1 MIRRGIFKNFFA
13 LKKSGKPKNECS
25 AGINAEFKSLKESVP
40 SDKAKKYILMAAR
53 LAGFSF
59 RDSQTPAK
67 NPAPVTP
74 PRKTAPDKQI
84 TAQQKPSAAK
94 TAAPLNQ
101 LETLLLPPSK
111 TSEPS
116 RPSKTSHQ
124 DSSKNEFLRLCR
136 SGSAGKIEAAL
147 KKGAD
152 ANARDDNG
160 RTVFFMWGGRT
171 ALTWAVVFDRAEA
184 EEILLQYGA
193 DVNARDD
200 KDRTALM
207 IAASYGY
214 TESIRLLLEYGA
226 EINAR
231 DDQGRTP
238 MIMAAKYG
246 HAEAIR
252 ILLNHGANINATTAE
267 GMTALMLAEEGEY
280 TEAANLIRNY
290 RHTKPAS
297 KPAINRESKPAVR
310 NETHNTAIAVRND
323 RKETSVTNQ
332 NVVNV
337 WNVNVNFDEDIF
349 RELDSNINAM
359 VNARDEYGHTI
370 LHLAAY
376 NNDAES
382 VEEALNC
389 GADVNARDDEG
400 YTALLYAACFGYSK
414 VAKILLQHGAK
425 VNITYRDPNYSDGV
439 TVLHVAKMNGH
450 DETANVILAF
460 GGTDSHPITTAIHE
474 TVNAVRGFF
483 FD

>member
-67 NPAPVTP
+67 NPAPVTAP
-74 PRKTAPDKQI
+74 HKTAPDKQI

-94 TAAPLNQ
+94 TA
-101 LETLLLPPSK
+101 S
-111 TSEPS
+111 
-116 RPSKTSHQ
+116 Q
-124 DSSKNEFLRLCR
+124 DSSKHEFLRLCR
-136 SGSAGKIEAAL
+136 SGNAGKIEAAL

-152 ANARDDNG
+152 ANTRDNNG

-207 IAASYGY
+207 IAAGYGY

-310 NETHNTAIAVRND
+310 NENHNTTIAVRND

-460 GGTDSHPITTAIHE
+460 GGTDSHPITTAINE
-474 TVNAVRGFF
+474 TVNAVTGFISSF